1 MSADAAQLVAAVRA
15 ALVDAGDPERAAAQQ
30 KYMKSSMPYYGISA
44 SALRALLKQPL
55 SEHRL
60 ADVAEWQRAIRMLW
74 DEGSHREHWY
84 AALAVARHR
93 YYKVWRTDLKS
104 LPLYEHLVRTGRWWD
119 VCDETASHL
128 IAPLLDAHRGT
139 IEPVMRQWSRDPE
152 LWIRRVAV
160 QSQLS
165 LKADTDPALLGELI
179 VPNLD
184 DTTFWMRKAI
194 GWSLREYSKVD
205 PEWVRDFVAEHEAR
219 LSGLSRREALRL
231 IDR

>member
-1 MSADAAQLVAAVRA
+1 MNADAGQLVAAVRA

-30 KYMKSSMPYYGISA
+30 KYMKSPMPYYGISA
-44 SALRALLKQPL
+44 SAFRALLKHPL
-55 SEHRL
+55 AEHRL
-60 ADVAEWQRAIRMLW
+60 AEAAEWQRAIRTLW
-74 DEGSHREHWY
+74 DEASHREHWY

-93 YYKVWRTDLKS
+93 YYKAWRTDPDS
-104 LPLYEHLVRTGRWWD
+104 LSLYEHLVRTGRWWD

-128 IAPLLDAHRGT
+128 IAPLLDAHRDAL
-139 IEPVMRQWSRDPE
+139 EPVMRQWSRDPE

-165 LKADTDPALLGELI
+165 LKAETDPALLGELI
-179 VPNLD
+179 VPNLG

-194 GWSLREYSKVD
+194 GWSLREYSKID
-205 PEWVRDFVAEHEAR
+205 PQWVRAFVAQHDAQF
-219 LSGLSRREALRL
+219 SGLSRKEALRL